1 MSGKVGILN
10 VGAGDT
16 KLVFDPDNPADCIR
30 AARIVKD
37 MLRRGYALL
46 VDTGKRDAQDR
57 PIYARAKDF
66 DETKFEYVIA
76 DFDPLIATQEDANEA
91 EPPATPGRREKDSE
105 SAAQRGSATPKRRG
119 SPTKRVPAESVNVV
133 AVSRTAGG

>member
-1 MSGKVGILN
+1 MSGQVGILN

-16 KLVFDPDNPADCIR
+16 KLVFDPNNPADCIR

-37 MLRRGYALL
+37 MIRRGYALL

-66 DETKFEYVIA
+66 DETKCEYIIA
-76 DFDPLIATQEDANEA
+76 DFDPMIAAEEDANA
-91 EPPATPGRREKDSE
+91 EDE
-105 SAAQRGSATPKRRG
+105 SSATSSEGATRTKAAG
-119 SPTKRVPAESVNVV
+119 SKPRARNKRVPAESVNVV